1 MFPLKG
7 VRVLDLSKILAGP
20 LCTQYLGELGAE
32 VIKIEPP
39 EGGDDTRSWPPRKDG
54 QGAVFLAVN
63 RNKQSVAIDL
73 KSPEGVEIVK
83 KIAKSAQV
91 VVESYGTGVAE
102 RLGIDYR
109 SLREVNPSLVYC
121 AISGY
126 GRTGP
131 MGQQPGYDL
140 MGQAFSGIMS
150 LTGEKDG
157 GPIRSPFSPL
167 DQTTG
172 MHALV
177 GVLAGLM
184 NRQQTGE
191 GKYMEVSLFETALAF
206 LAYNAQSYWVKGVVP
221 ERFGSGHESLCPYQA
236 FEAADGYVLLG
247 VGNDNLWRK
256 FCAVSGLQAIQDDP
270 KFKTNP
276 DRVAH
281 FDETVRVVADVMKR
295 QTVDAWVEIL
305 QRAGVPCAPINPLD
319 KVLAHPQTTA
329 RHMVMDYQHPFLGAE
344 RAVAQPIWIEG
355 RERKVLAPP
364 PMLGQHTRSV
374 LSQLGYA
381 AAEIDHMA
389 ERGTV
394 LLGPETA

>member
-63 RNKQSVAIDL
+63 RNKQSVAVDL

-256 FCAVSGLQAIQDDP
+256 FCAVAGLQAIQDDP

-281 FDETVRVVADVMKR
+281 FDETVRIVAEVMKR
-295 QTVDAWVEIL
+295 QPVDAWVEIL
-305 QRAGVPCAPINPLD
+305 QRAGVPCAPIN
-319 KVLAHPQTTA
+319 
-329 RHMVMDYQHPFLGAE
+329 
-344 RAVAQPIWIEG
+344 
-355 RERKVLAPP
+355 
-364 PMLGQHTRSV
+364 
-374 LSQLGYA
+374 
-381 AAEIDHMA
+381 
-389 ERGTV
+389 
-394 LLGPETA
+394 